1 MVKETIILEYTCDL
15 CKKPIR
21 SEAYSPA
28 WATLNLNGTGNFDRD
43 GDLINIDLCRDC
55 VKKADKMIVDLFT
68 ADKAEEKITEIDE
81 NREKIDEK
89 PPIIDGNS
97 EKVDANSEV
106 SEESSEVSEEKPQA
120 IPRKKKEKRGKKS
133 TLDDGKIMALRRA
146 GWTNAKIAEEFGVS
160 GWTIGQHVK
169 KIEAGGAFVE
179 NLWEEGNEH
188 II

>member
-21 SEAYSPA
+21 SEVYSPA
-28 WATLNLNGTGNFDRD
+28 WATLNLDGDGNYDRD

-55 VKKADKMIVDLFT
+55 APKANKMIVDLFQQEE
-68 ADKAEEKITEIDE
+68 AETKITEIDE
-81 NREKIDEK
+81 NSEKIDVK
-89 PPIIDGNS
+89 PQIIDANS
-97 EKVDANSEV
+97 EKVD
-106 SEESSEVSEEKPQA
+106 EEPQKVDKK
-120 IPRKKKEKRGKKS
+120 PRKRSKGGKKS

-179 NLWEEGNEH
+179 DF
-188 II
+188 